1 MTTYGY
7 TRVSTS
13 EQATNGESLETQQKI
28 IIGYAH
34 SKGEDVEPA
43 NIFVE
48 AGISGSTE
56 FKKRPE
62 GSKLYELLEHGD
74 MLIVPKIDRGFR
86 NIRDALNTLHEL
98 KERGVSVHFI
108 DLGGDATSS
117 GISQILFT
125 ILGAFADF
133 ERTRIAQRISEV
145 KQVQKSKGI
154 YVGGVPPFGC
164 LINDEGRLIPDP
176 SKSLA
181 LKRIFE
187 LRDQNLSYRRI
198 GMALEKEFKIELT
211 RQSVMNILRRSPL
224 SLDVNTE
231 VLNGND

>member
-1 MTTYGY
+1 MTIYGY

-13 EQATNGESLETQQKI
+13 EQAANGDSLETQQKI
-28 IIGYAH
+28 LMGYAQ
-34 SKGEDVEPA
+34 SKGEELTPD

-48 AGISGSTE
+48 AGVSGSSE

-62 GSKLYELLEHGD
+62 GSKLYDLLQHGD

-86 NIRDALNTLHEL
+86 NIRDALNTLHDL

-108 DLGGDATSS
+108 DLGGDATCN

-133 ERTRIAQRISEV
+133 ERSRIAQRISEV

-154 YVGGVPPFGC
+154 YVGGVPPFGY
-164 LINDEGRLIPDP
+164 LIEEGRLIPDP
-176 SKSLA
+176 SKTVVLE
-181 LKRIFE
+181 RMVE
-187 LRDQNLSYRRI
+187 LRRELVSYRRI
-198 GMALEKEFKIELT
+198 GLAIQKEFKIELN
-211 RQSVMNILRRSPL
+211 RQTVMNILRRSPL
-224 SLDVNTE
+224 SSDVNS
-231 VLNGND
+231 GF